1 MSEQMEKLLHEKG
14 GVLDLVWA
22 FVYGEIGIEPVIA
35 RIVKAV
41 LDGDLDEML
50 GVVGRGEMNI
60 ADLGLYIASCKN
72 LEVDRSV
79 VDIIALRREEE
90 K

>member
-22 FVYGEIGIEPVIA
+22 FVYGKIGIEPVIA